1 MKCPFCSF
9 EETKVLDKR
18 PSDEQTNRRRR
29 ECTSCGKRFTTYE
42 RIESTPIMVIKK
54 NGTRVQFD
62 PEKIK
67 KGILIASQK
76 TKMTL
81 TQIDSIIAEIEME
94 VKTQS
99 ETEEIPSSVI
109 GAKVMEKLKLIDP
122 VAYIRFAAVYK
133 EFKDV
138 KEIERELKEL
148 KVEQKTS

>member
-1 MKCPFCSF
+1 M
-9 EETKVLDKR
+9 LDKR
-18 PSDEQTNRRRR
+18 PSDKHTNRRRR
-29 ECTSCGKRFTTYE
+29 ECASCGKRFTTYE

-54 NGTRVQFD
+54 NGSREQFD
-62 PEKIK
+62 LQKLK

-81 TQIDSIIAEIEME
+81 AQIDSIIAEIEME

-99 ETEEIPSSVI
+99 ETEEIPSTVI
-109 GAKVMEKLKLIDP
+109 GEKVMEKLKVIDP

-138 KEIERELKEL
+138 KEIEKEL
-148 KVEQKTS
+148 KQLKVQH

>member
-29 ECTSCGKRFTTYE
+29 ECISCGKRFTTYE
-42 RIESTPIMVIKK
+42 RIESTPIIVIKK
-54 NGTRVQFD
+54 NGNREQFD

-76 TKMTL
+76 TKLTL
-81 TQIDSIIAEIEME
+81 AQVDAIVAETETEI
-94 VKTQS
+94 KTQS

-109 GAKVMEKLKLIDP
+109 GEKVIQKLKILDP

-138 KEIERELKEL
+138 KEIEKELKEL
-148 KVEQKTS
+148 KNPN